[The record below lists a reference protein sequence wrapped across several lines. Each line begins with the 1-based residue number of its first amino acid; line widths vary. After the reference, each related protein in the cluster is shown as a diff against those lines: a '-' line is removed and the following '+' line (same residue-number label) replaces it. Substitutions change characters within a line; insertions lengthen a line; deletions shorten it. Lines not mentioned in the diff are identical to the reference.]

1 LIELGDL
8 ALEGDWLFVR
18 AGQLQSAQQVL
29 AGGLR
34 SGCVPPQHADRELA
48 VRVVSGSQIT
58 LYRQLTPLLGVAH
71 VDRLGDL
78 EQVLGVAVDEM
89 RLVG

>member
-1 LIELGDL
+1 
-8 ALEGDWLFVR
+8 
-18 AGQLQSAQQVL
+18 VL

-34 SGCVPPQHADRELA
+34 SGCVAWPQHADCELA
-48 VRVVSGSQIT
+48 VRVVPGSQIT

-78 EQVLGVAVDEM
+78 EQVLGVAVDKM

>member
-1 LIELGDL
+1 
-8 ALEGDWLFVR
+8 
-18 AGQLQSAQQVL
+18 VL

-34 SGCVPPQHADRELA
+34 SGWVAAPQYADRELA
-48 VRVVSGSQIT
+48 VRVVPGPQIT
-58 LYRQLTPLLGVAH
+58 LHRRLTPLLGVAH

-78 EQVLGVAVDEM
+78 EQVLGVAVDKM